1 MDSQKQPPAYS
12 QTKDELFSNLE
23 TSSAGLSEPEV
34 DRRLKKYGHNVL
46 NEKPPKSILNMLKE
60 QIFDP
65 MILILLGAATFSALL
80 NEWVEAG
87 VIFFIVVINSII
99 GIIQEKK
106 AQASLAALKTMSA
119 PTATVIR
126 NGSEKIVSASE
137 LVVGDLVILTNGDMV
152 PADLRLTQS
161 NNLKIAEAS
170 LTGESIA
177 SEKNAAAVLSPD
189 CPLGD
194 RKNMAYTSSIVTYGR
209 GSGIVTKTG
218 MNTEIGQIAGML
230 EDDDTSD
237 TPLKRKLNA
246 VGKILTIIGLII
258 CVLIFAIGAFYG
270 RPLLPQFLVAI
281 SLAISIIP

>member
-1 MDSQKQPPAYS
+1 MVYP
-12 QTKDELFSNLE
+12 LW
-23 TSSAGLSEPEV
+23 
-34 DRRLKKYGHNVL
+34 
-46 NEKPPKSILNMLKE
+46 I
-60 QIFDP
+60 
-65 MILILLGAATFSALL
+65 
-80 NEWVEAG
+80 
-87 VIFFIVVINSII
+87 VIINSII

-189 CPLGD
+189 C
-194 RKNMAYTSSIVTYGR
+194 RR
-209 GSGIVTKTG
+209 
-218 MNTEIGQIAGML
+218 
-230 EDDDTSD
+230 
-237 TPLKRKLNA
+237 
-246 VGKILTIIGLII
+246 
-258 CVLIFAIGAFYG
+258 
-270 RPLLPQFLVAI
+270 
-281 SLAISIIP
+281 

>member
-99 GIIQEKK
+99 GIIQENIVLVEG
-106 AQASLAALKTMSA
+106 QYNTFSNR
-119 PTATVIR
+119 TAF
-126 NGSEKIVSASE
+126 GK
-137 LVVGDLVILTNGDMV
+137 LYL
-152 PADLRLTQS
+152 
-161 NNLKIAEAS
+161 
-170 LTGESIA
+170 
-177 SEKNAAAVLSPD
+177 
-189 CPLGD
+189 
-194 RKNMAYTSSIVTYGR
+194 
-209 GSGIVTKTG
+209 SGI
-218 MNTEIGQIAGML
+218 NFRWL
-230 EDDDTSD
+230 
-237 TPLKRKLNA
+237 
-246 VGKILTIIGLII
+246 
-258 CVLIFAIGAFYG
+258 
-270 RPLLPQFLVAI
+270 
-281 SLAISIIP
+281 